1 MMNQRCEG
9 CDEPQFMC
17 ECNKHHADFV
27 GEEVVERYH
36 HGKFIGKNELVRQM
50 FTLRMLP
57 TIVIGRFAFTMQCPD
72 RHFGGTALR
81 GVRV

>member
-1 MMNQRCEG
+1 MMSQRCEG

-17 ECNKHHADFV
+17 ECNKHHANYK
-27 GEEVVERYH
+27 GAVVVDVYH
-36 HGKFIGKNELVRQM
+36 RGTLFDGKQLVRQM

-81 GVRV
+81 GVR